1 MSLAVYNNISI
12 AVRGGEG
19 KVCYSKKCTHCGGNL
34 FAAALFAGVGISK
47 ANAASEEYARYT
59 VVLDAGHGGVD
70 PGVLGVTTKTKES
83 DINLAIVKKLAGYFS
98 DAGFRVILTRKNEGG
113 LYGLLGTDLRYR
125 RSRHEYLAYTQEKLN
140 KVNAEFDK
148 IADECYQRARQ
159 IVQANAELIKKLMP
173 VLVDRGNLF
182 KKEYE
187 NVLTEL
193 GGIKAVK

>member
-1 MSLAVYNNISI
+1 MLRGMSAD
-12 AVRGGEG
+12 GQ
-19 KVCYSKKCTHCGGNL
+19 
-34 FAAALFAGVGISK
+34 
-47 ANAASEEYARYT
+47 
-59 VVLDAGHGGVD
+59 
-70 PGVLGVTTKTKES
+70 LG
-83 DINLAIVKKLAGYFS
+83 L
-98 DAGFRVILTRKNEGG
+98 
-113 LYGLLGTDLRYR
+113 DLRYR

-173 VLVDRGNLF
+173 VLVYRGNLF
-182 KKEYE
+182 KKECE

>member
-1 MSLAVYNNISI
+1 MLCGMSADGL
-12 AVRGGEG
+12 
-19 KVCYSKKCTHCGGNL
+19 
-34 FAAALFAGVGISK
+34 
-47 ANAASEEYARYT
+47 
-59 VVLDAGHGGVD
+59 
-70 PGVLGVTTKTKES
+70 PGL
-83 DINLAIVKKLAGYFS
+83 
-98 DAGFRVILTRKNEGG
+98 
-113 LYGLLGTDLRYR
+113 DLRYR

-159 IVQANAELIKKLMP
+159 LVQANAELIKKLMP

-182 KKEYE
+182 KKECE